1 MSGHLRPDYTSLKE
15 FMEQGI
21 PFNSF
26 LGMRVRLLEH
36 GHARLLLPFRKEFIG
51 DSRRPALHGGL
62 ISTLV
67 DTCGGLAAWTCCAP
81 DDKIATVD
89 MRVDYLLPGPA
100 ADIEARAHVER
111 LGNRVAV
118 VSCLVLPAQ
127 GEEKTIAVGRAVYN
141 IRRVADMG

>member
-1 MSGHLRPDYTSLKE
+1 MSEHSGIEYSSLKIL
-15 FMEQGI
+15 MEEGI
-21 PFNSF
+21 PFNKY
-26 LGMRVRLLEH
+26 LGMRVLLLEH
-36 GHARLLLPFRKEFIG
+36 GNARLLLPFREEFIG

-67 DTCGGLAAWTCCAP
+67 DTCSGLAAWTCCAP
-81 DDKIATVD
+81 NDKIATVD

-118 VSCLVLPAQ
+118 VSCMVVPALD
-127 GEEKTIAVGRAVYN
+127 GERTIAAGRAVYN
-141 IRRVADMG
+141 IRRVADRS